1 MEGFMQDPRPDRFAA
16 YVAPHLEALFRVA
29 WRLLRNTP
37 DAQDLVQDTCV
48 VACARLAEVAAADS
62 PLKWLLTVLH
72 NRFID
77 CQRRKRR
84 SPVRPAE
91 ENDEV
96 IQLTSSG
103 FDPEE
108 LLQQS
113 QDEQALELAF
123 LQLNDT
129 QRTLMSLRAEGYELP
144 EIEAITGIDR
154 KVLSA
159 RLNRARVTLAQRLI
173 EHKRAREN
181 RRAGSQP

>member
-1 MEGFMQDPRPDRFAA
+1 MRDLPPDRFAA

-29 WRLLRNTP
+29 WGLVRNTP

-48 VACARLAEVAAADS
+48 IACGRLTEIAATDS
-62 PLKWLLTVLH
+62 PVKWLLTVLH

-77 CQRRKRR
+77 VQRRKRR
-84 SPVRPAE
+84 SPVIPTD
-91 ENDEV
+91 ENEEV
-96 IQLTSSG
+96 IQFTSSG

-113 QDEQALELAF
+113 QDEHALEQAF
-123 LQLNDT
+123 LQLTDT
-129 QRTLMSLRAEGYELP
+129 QRTLLSLRAEGYELP
-144 EIEAITGIDR
+144 EIESITGIDR

-159 RLNRARVTLAQRLI
+159 RLNRARVTLAQRLT
-173 EHKRAREN
+173 ELKRVAN

>member
-1 MEGFMQDPRPDRFAA
+1 MRDLPPDRFAA

-29 WRLLRNTP
+29 WGLVRNTP

-48 VACARLAEVAAADS
+48 IACGRLQEIAATDS
-62 PLKWLLTVLH
+62 PVKWLLTVLH

-77 CQRRKRR
+77 GQRRKRR
-84 SPVRPAE
+84 SPVMPTD
-91 ENDEV
+91 ENEEV
-96 IQLTSSG
+96 IHFAGSG

-113 QDEQALELAF
+113 QDEHALEQAF
-123 LQLNDT
+123 LQLTDT
-129 QRTLMSLRAEGYELP
+129 QRTLLSLRAEGYELP

-159 RLNRARVTLAQRLI
+159 RLNRARVTLAQRLT
-173 EHKRAREN
+173 ELKRVAN
-181 RRAGSQP
+181 RRAGSQT

>member
-1 MEGFMQDPRPDRFAA
+1 MRDPLPDQFSAL
-16 YVAPHLEALFRVA
+16 VAPHLDALFRVA
-29 WRLLRNTP
+29 WGLVRNTP

-48 VACARLAEVAAADS
+48 IACGRLSEIAATNS
-62 PLKWLLTVLH
+62 PVKWLLTVLH

-77 CQRRKRR
+77 SQRRKRR
-84 SPVRPAE
+84 SPVIPTD
-91 ENDEV
+91 ENEEV
-96 IQLTSSG
+96 IQFTSSG

-113 QDEQALELAF
+113 QDEHALEQAF
-123 LQLNDT
+123 LQLTDT
-129 QRTLMSLRAEGYELP
+129 PRTLLSLRAEGYELP

-159 RLNRARVTLAQRLI
+159 RLNRARVTLAHRLI
-173 EHKRAREN
+173 EHKRVAN